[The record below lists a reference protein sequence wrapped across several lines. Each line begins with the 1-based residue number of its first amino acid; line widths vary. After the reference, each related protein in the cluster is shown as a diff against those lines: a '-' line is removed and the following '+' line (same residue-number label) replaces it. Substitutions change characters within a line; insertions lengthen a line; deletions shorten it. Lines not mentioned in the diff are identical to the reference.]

1 MEMNKELPKVYEPQ
15 EVEARV
21 YRMWEENGCFAGRR
35 DPSKKPF
42 TIVMPPP
49 NVTGQLHMGH
59 AMDCTLQDILIRF
72 KRMQGY
78 AALWVPGTDHAG
90 IATQAKVEEFLR
102 ENEGLSRYDL
112 GREKFLERVWDWKE
126 KYGARIVQQ
135 QKKMGVSCDWSRA
148 RFTMDEGLSKAV
160 RHVFVSL
167 YHKGLIYKGSRII
180 NWCPHCVTALSDV
193 EVEYQDKPGN
203 LWHIRYPIQGEA
215 DRYVVVATTRPETML
230 GDTGVA
236 VNPADERYRDLVGK
250 TCILPLVGRE
260 MPIVADDY
268 VDQSFGT
275 GCVKMTPAH
284 DPNDF
289 EVGLRHNL
297 ETIRVLDD
305 HGRVVEGYG
314 KYSGLDRYEAR
325 KAILADLEEGG
336 WLVKVEPHQH
346 NVGACSRCHHD
357 VEPLISAQWFVKM
370 EPLAREALRVVNE
383 GETKFVPERFSKIY
397 LNWMENVR
405 DWCISRQLWWG
416 HRIPAWYCDDC
427 GGMTVSEQD
436 PACCEHCRS
445 THIHQEEDVLDTW
458 FSSALWPFSTLGWP
472 DGNSEDFQYFY
483 PTDVLVTGYDIIFF
497 WVARMIFS
505 GCAHTGKPPFHTVLI
520 HGLVRDDKGR
530 KMSKSLGNGIDPL
543 EMAEQYGADA
553 LRFNLITGN
562 SPGNDMRFYTERCEA
577 MRNFANKIWNASR
590 FVLMNLTIGAYSLPE
605 RLELE
610 DKWILS
616 KLNRLISEVTD
627 NMERYELG
635 VAAQKVYDFIWDS
648 YCDWYIEMTK
658 ARLQGEDQAA
668 KEGAQQVLCYVLSE
682 TLKLLH
688 PFMPFLT
695 EEIWQALP
703 HRGEE
708 GGAAYLMLQ
717 NWPQAQQ
724 AHSFPEEERAM
735 ELVMD
740 AIRAVR
746 ARRAEMNVPPSKKAH
761 LTIAT
766 QEQAAFTAGI
776 PFLKRL
782 AYASEVTIGGVA
794 SAGSSEEA
802 VQSGTVEVITHA
814 ARLFI
819 PLAELVDLDKERARV
834 EKERKKNQAE
844 LEKLEAKLQNPGFLN
859 KAPAH
864 VVEAERERGEKLRA
878 LLAQL
883 EASAKALA

>member
-1 MEMNKELPKVYEPQ
+1 MRKELPKVYEPQ
-15 EVEARV
+15 EVESRI
-21 YRMWEENGCFAGRR
+21 YDMWEKNGCFKGHR
-35 DPSKKPF
+35 DPDKKPF

-59 AMDCTLQDILIRF
+59 AMDSTLQDILIRF

-90 IATQAKVEEFLR
+90 IATQIKVEEELR
-102 ENEGLSRYDL
+102 KNEGLSRYDL
-112 GREKFLERVWDWKE
+112 GREKFLERVWDWKT
-126 KYGARIVQQ
+126 KYGGRIVEQ
-135 QKKMGVSCDWSRA
+135 QKKLGASCDWDRA

-167 YHKGLIYKGSRII
+167 YKKGLIYKGSRII
-180 NWCPHCVTALSDV
+180 NWCPNCVTALSDA
-193 EVEYQDKPGN
+193 EVEYQDKPGSF
-203 LWHIRYPIQGEA
+203 WHIRYPIQGEEG
-215 DRYVVVATTRPETML
+215 RYVIVATTRPETML

-236 VNPADERYRDLVGK
+236 VNPNDERYKDIVGK
-250 TCILPLVGRE
+250 KCILPLVGRE
-260 MPIVADDY
+260 MPIVADEY
-268 VDQSFGT
+268 VDMEFGT

-289 EVGLRHNL
+289 EVGLRQNL

-305 HGRVVEGYG
+305 NGKVVEGYG
-314 KYSGLDRYEAR
+314 RYSGMDRYEAR
-325 KAILADLEEGG
+325 KAIVHDLEEGG

-346 NVGACSRCHHD
+346 NVGTCYRCHSD

-370 EPLAREALRVVNE
+370 EPLAKEALRVVND
-383 GETKFVPERFSKIY
+383 GEVKFVPDRFAKTY
-397 LNWMENVR
+397 TNWMENVH

-416 HRIPAWYCDDC
+416 HQIPAWTCAEC
-427 GGMTVSEQD
+427 GRITVSETD
-436 PACCEHCRS
+436 PTECEHCHS
-445 THIHQEEDVLDTW
+445 HNIKQEEDVLDTW

-472 DGNSEDFQYFY
+472 DENSEDFRYFF

-505 GCAHTGKPPFHTVLI
+505 ACEHTGKPPFHTVFI

-543 EMAEQYGADA
+543 EMANQYGADA
-553 LRFNLITGN
+553 LRFNLVTGN

-590 FVLMNLTIGAYSLPE
+590 FLMMNLTIEECRLPE

-616 KLNRLISEVTD
+616 KLNSVIPEVTE
-627 NMERYELG
+627 NMEKFELG

-648 YCDWYIEMTK
+648 YCDWYIELTK
-658 ARLQGEDQAA
+658 ARLQGEDEEA
-668 KEGAQQVLCYVLSE
+668 KRNAQQVLCHVLTE

-688 PFMPFLT
+688 PFMPYIT

-703 HRGEE
+703 HE
-708 GGAAYLMLQ
+708 GDYLMLQ
-717 NWPQAQQ
+717 KWPE
-724 AHSFPEEERAM
+724 HHVSLDFPEEEKAM
-735 ELVMD
+735 EFIMD

-761 LTIAT
+761 LTVAT
-766 QEQAAFTAGI
+766 LEREVFEAGI

-782 AYASEVTIGGVA
+782 AYASDVTVIGMA
-794 SAGSSEEA
+794 DAGSDEA
-802 VQSGTVEVITHA
+802 MSAQGMVTVTTHA

-819 PLAELVDLDKERARV
+819 PLGELVDLEKEKARV
-834 EKERKKNQAE
+834 QKE
-844 LEKLEAKLQNPGFLN
+844 LEKNRKMLSGLEGKLQNPGFVN
-859 KAPAH
+859 KAPAN
-864 VVEAERERGEKLRA
+864 VVEAERERAEKLRA
-878 LLAQL
+878 LIEKLEEQL
-883 EASAKALA
+883 QSM